1 MLPTRSYAVSH
12 AEAPLAPLQIER
24 REPGANDVLVKIL
37 FCGVCH
43 SDVSFARGH
52 FPGVHFPLVPG
63 HEIVGEVERMGAAV
77 TRHAM
82 GDIVGI
88 GTLVDSCRRCDEC
101 SAGLE
106 QFCDLR
112 TQTYGSLDSDGKT
125 PTYGG
130 YSSRITVDENFA
142 LKVPKKL
149 SPAAAAPLL
158 CAGIT
163 TYSPLR
169 HFRVGKGSRVA
180 VVGLGGLGHVAV
192 KLASAMGAHVTV
204 LSRSGT
210 KRADAL
216 RLGAS
221 DFGVTSDTATFQ
233 KMANRFD
240 VIINTVSGEIDTD
253 AHISLLRRDG
263 VLVFLGVPRGPLT
276 VNPFGLLLK
285 RKSVSASIVGGIKE
299 TQEMLEFCADHSI
312 EPDIEIIGMDQI
324 NEAWERVV
332 KSDVRYR
339 FVIDM
344 STLE

>member
-12 AEAPLAPLQIER
+12 AGAPLAPLQIAR

-52 FPGVHFPLVPG
+52 FPGAHFPLVPG
-63 HEIVGEVERMGAAV
+63 HEIVGQVERMGSAV
-77 TRHAM
+77 TRHAL
-82 GDIVGI
+82 GSIVGI
-88 GTLVDSCRRCDEC
+88 GTLVHSCRRCDEC
-101 SAGLE
+101 SVGLE
-106 QFCDLR
+106 QFCDLK

-142 LKVPKKL
+142 LKIPRKL

-169 HFRVGKGSRVA
+169 HWEVGKGSRVA

-204 LSRSGT
+204 LSRSDT
-210 KRADAL
+210 KKADAL
-216 RLGAS
+216 RLGAG
-221 DFGVTSDTATFQ
+221 DFGVTSDPATFQ

-240 VIINTVSGEIDTD
+240 LIINTVSGEIDTD

-263 VLVFLGVPRGPLT
+263 VLVYLGVPQGALT

-285 RKSVSASIVGGIKE
+285 RKSVSGSLVGGIKE
-299 TQEMLEFCADHSI
+299 TQEMLEFCADHGV
-312 EPDIEIIGMDQI
+312 EPDIEIIRMDRI

-332 KSDVRYR
+332 QSDVRYR

-344 STLE
+344 STLG